1 MIMINIL
8 IVIIV
13 IFIIIIS
20 AINCLFKYATL
31 GKKRDKV
38 ETFENLFTMGLCSLN
53 EYEKLKLEEL
63 VIKSKE
69 GYNLKGYYLNCDV
82 PSNKVIILL
91 HGYLVGHYRSCQYI
105 NFFIK
110 EGFNI
115 FLVDQRGHGN
125 SEGTYATYGRYECED
140 LDLWV
145 SYIRKKIGEACFVG
159 VHGHSM
165 GAATGLMYSVLGR
178 NKINFI
184 ISESGYSN
192 VVDVIKGK
200 LNKYKIPFFP
210 FYNLT
215 NYKIKKI
222 CGFSLGEVCP
232 MDMVRKSEIP
242 IMFIHGDEDE
252 LIPCCM
258 SMEMYEIKKGI
269 KSLCII
275 PNAKHNTC
283 YATNKEKYEKEV
295 KNFLNII

>member
-1 MIMINIL
+1 MIIVNIL
-8 IVIIV
+8 IVMIV
-13 IFIIIIS
+13 FFIIFIKT
-20 AINCLFKYATL
+20 INCLFDYATL
-31 GKKRDKV
+31 GEKRDKI
-38 ETFENLFTMGLCSLN
+38 ETFNNLSTMGLYSID
-53 EYEKLKLEEL
+53 EYEKLKLDEL

-69 GYNLKGYYLNCDV
+69 GYNLKGYYLNCDL

-105 NFFIK
+105 SFFIR

-115 FLVDQRGHGN
+115 LLVDQRGHGN
-125 SEGTYATYGRYECED
+125 SEGIYATYGRCECED

-145 SYIRKKIGEACFVG
+145 SCIKRKLGEKCFIG

-165 GAATGLMYSVLGR
+165 GAATGLMYSVLGI

-184 ISESGYSN
+184 ISEAGYAN
-192 VVDVIKGK
+192 AVEVIKRK

-215 NYKIKKI
+215 NYKIKKR
-222 CGFSLGEVCP
+222 CGFSLKEICP
-232 MDMVRKSEIP
+232 MDMVRESEVP

-252 LIPCCM
+252 LIPYYM
-258 SMEMYEIKKGI
+258 SIKMHEIKKGI

-275 PNAKHNTC
+275 PKAEHNTC
-283 YATNKEKYEKEV
+283 YATNREKYEKEV
-295 KNFLNII
+295 KAFLKMI